1 MENFPDTIFKSLIIG
16 NNLVELT
23 KIYIKNDFRNDNG
36 LILDN

>member
-1 MENFPDTIFKSLIIG
+1 MIFKPLIIG